1 LVLKKVIEGI
11 TRAKKLKI
19 PYERFLLAMTANRLC
34 EPDSKLGVW
43 DRWLSKVYM
52 PSCNGLKLKHMYDAM
67 DLLHEHVHEIE
78 EHVFFHVADLF
89 NLKVDIIFYDTTTAS
104 FHIDQEDDP
113 EVNENA
119 TLRKFGHAK
128 EGMWAPQVV
137 VALAVTSDGI
147 PVRSW
152 VLPCNT
158 SDVATV
164 KQVRD
169 DLRGWRLQILR

>member
-1 LVLKKVIEGI
+1 LIIESLWESLGFKKVIEDI

-19 PYERFLLAMTANRLC
+19 PYERVLLAMTANRLC
-34 EPDSKLGVW
+34 EPDSKLGIW

-67 DLLHEHVHEIE
+67 DLLHEHVSEIE

-89 NLKVDIIFYDTTTAS
+89 NLKVDIIFYNTTTAS

-119 TLRKFGHAK
+119 NLRVQHKKVAPSINHWKFF
-128 EGMWAPQVV
+128 
-137 VALAVTSDGI
+137 
-147 PVRSW
+147 
-152 VLPCNT
+152 
-158 SDVATV
+158 
-164 KQVRD
+164 
-169 DLRGWRLQILR
+169 